1 MSMIPAVRE
10 PASIA
15 PFFKALAQTTVP
27 AKVDANFMGGIG
39 FRRQSDVRL
48 LELLHFLG
56 FIDNMF
62 QPTKV
67 WKNYFD
73 APDEDS
79 QHAILGEAV
88 ANKYADALRIGGSDG
103 STRLNGKSVMAF
115 FKSETGASETETAYM
130 ALTLQIL
137 IDLAELPGNLPSPSQ
152 NKTCPLPGLKPGESS
167 RSSDAAENTTV
178 TLNITLNPGENPEL
192 AVLLKKVLEKNL
204 NL

>member
-1 MSMIPAVRE
+1 MA
-10 PASIA
+10 
-15 PFFKALAQTTVP
+15 
-27 AKVDANFMGGIG
+27 GIG

-62 QPTKV
+62 QPTTV
-67 WKNYFD
+67 WKNYFA

-167 RSSDAAENTTV
+167 LGSDTDENTTV
-178 TLNITLNPGENPEL
+178 TLNITLNPRENPEL
-192 AVLLKKVLEKNL
+192 AVLLRKVLEKNL